1 GGRRMT
7 SQFAHPSQLA
17 RPEFLVA
24 TQSTSAVVRSILSA
38 DLNLP
43 ADEVIKRAKARGLKA
58 SEATIRHL
66 VYNVRSELKKAAPKS
81 AAPSKPA
88 QAAARQTPAPPA
100 PAKSPAARP
109 APKPAV
115 SSAPSELTK
124 VFANVALVNKV
135 VGVAGGVDQARKVA
149 EAVRA
154 CGGVDAFLK
163 HLDLV
168 AGIRTSEA

>member
-1 GGRRMT
+1 VT
-7 SQFAHPSQLA
+7 
-17 RPEFLVA
+17 

-43 ADEVIKRAKARGLKA
+43 ADEVIKKAKGRGLKA

-66 VYNVRSELKKAAPKS
+66 VYNIRSELKKCVPSPKPV
-81 AAPSKPA
+81 APSKPA
-88 QAAARQTPAPPA
+88 KAAARQTP
-100 PAKSPAARP
+100 KP

-115 SSAPSELTK
+115 SSAPSDLTK
-124 VFANVALVNKV
+124 VFSNVALVNKV

-168 AGIRTSEA
+168 AGIRTSEASA